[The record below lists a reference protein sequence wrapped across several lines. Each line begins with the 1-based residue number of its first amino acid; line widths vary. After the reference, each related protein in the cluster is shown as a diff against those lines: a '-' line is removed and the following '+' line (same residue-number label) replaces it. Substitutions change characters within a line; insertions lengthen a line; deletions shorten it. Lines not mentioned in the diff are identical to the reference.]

1 MAETLDILDRLVGF
15 DTVSA
20 RSNHGLIDYVHDYL
34 GACGLRMRPV
44 PNQAG
49 TKSGLCAEI
58 GPAGDDI
65 LLSGNMDVLPIE
77 GQHWTRDPFKLA
89 AERF

>member
-1 MAETLDILDRLVGF
+1 MDILDRLVGF

-20 RSNHGLIDYVHDYL
+20 RSNHGLIDYVQDYL
-34 GACGLRMRPV
+34 GACGFRLRPT

-49 TKSGLCAEI
+49 TKSRLYAEI
-58 GPAGDDI
+58 GHAGDGI
-65 LLSGNMDVLPIE
+65 LLSAHTDVVPIE

>member
-1 MAETLDILDRLVGF
+1 
-15 DTVSA
+15 
-20 RSNHGLIDYVHDYL
+20 
-34 GACGLRMRPV
+34 MRPV

-49 TKSGLCAEI
+49 TKSGHYAEI
-58 GPAGDDI
+58 GPAGDGI
-65 LLSGNMDVLPIE
+65 LLSGHTDVVPVE

>member
-1 MAETLDILDRLVGF
+1 MFRTIWAHV
-15 DTVSA
+15 V
-20 RSNHGLIDYVHDYL
+20 
-34 GACGLRMRPV
+34 RMRPV

-49 TKSGLCAEI
+49 TKSGHYAEI
-58 GPAGDDI
+58 GPAGDGI
-65 LLSGNMDVLPIE
+65 LLSGHTDVVPVE